1 MRVVLGLLCGAV
13 TGAVFGVLARALM
26 RLVAIGM
33 TVETEYHLGS
43 SLAIVS
49 LFVVA
54 GAGAG
59 LARALGLRGWLA
71 ALVLL
76 LSAAPLFV
84 LGTAFAIGETGEI
97 LDRDLTPPWRAELLA
112 MAAVIFATVLVTPYA
127 GWRSGGPVARR
138 LGKAVVEEGAPALR

>member
-1 MRVVLGLLCGAV
+1 MMRAMRVALGVLCGALV
-13 TGAVFGVLARALM
+13 GAVLGVLARALM

-59 LARALGLRGWLA
+59 LARALGLRWWQA
-71 ALVLL
+71 ALVVV
-76 LSAAPLFV
+76 LSAAPLV
-84 LGTAFAIGETGEI
+84 VVGTAFAIGETQEI
-97 LDRDLTPPWRAELLA
+97 LDRDLTEAWRAELLA
-112 MAAVIFATVLVTPYA
+112 MAAVIAATVLVTPYA

-138 LGKAVVEEGAPALR
+138 YE